1 MMTPTDTNEPTRV
14 LIVDDHQLV
23 REGVAARLE
32 AIPDLLVV
40 GQSDSCAAA
49 IADVERL
56 NPDIV
61 LLDVQLPDGSG
72 LVLSKRLV
80 ARHSTTR
87 VVLHTTSDLTMAQV
101 AEADAHA
108 FVLKQ
113 LLGDT
118 LIETL
123 RKVAGELARERATT

>member
-1 MMTPTDTNEPTRV
+1 MMTTRTDTNEQTRV
-14 LIVDDHQLV
+14 LIVDDHPLV

-49 IADVERL
+49 IADAERL
-56 NPDIV
+56 NPDII

-72 LVLSKRLV
+72 LLLSKRLV
-80 ARHSTTR
+80 ARRSTTR
-87 VVLHTTSDLTMAQV
+87 VVLHTTSDLTLAQV
-101 AEADAHA
+101 ADAGADA

-123 RKVAGELARERATT
+123 QKVAGEVTRQRAT